1 MHQKK
6 VGEQGAD
13 FQHPWSTFGTKIF
26 HMITTVIFGMD
37 TRVYTQTDKDPVA
50 EYTCERYVSY
60 PFGITRTTRTRWNN
74 DEVFLNEG
82 ILKVAS
88 IKMEIPN
95 VRYIKI
101 KLTKNIYLINNT
113 YDMLHF

>member
-1 MHQKK
+1 
-6 VGEQGAD
+6 
-13 FQHPWSTFGTKIF
+13 
-26 HMITTVIFGMD
+26 MD
-37 TRVYTQTDKDPVA
+37 TQVCTQTDKDPVA
-50 EYTCERYVSY
+50 EYTFERYVSY
-60 PFGITRTTRTRWNN
+60 PFGITRTTRTRCNN
-74 DEVFLNEG
+74 NEVFLNEG